1 MMEENWVMIRD
12 EALSQLNSKTGLFHP
27 ESQHLV
33 DTGDWKQ
40 LIMFEQGSS
49 ARVGLDRPFLSRW
62 GPD

>member
-1 MMEENWVMIRD
+1 MIRD